1 MAVDVFGDGVD
12 DDVGSMVKRILD
24 VRAQESVV
32 HHNLDAMLVSNGRN
46 GANINEAQ
54 GRVGRGLDPDEP
66 GLARADQL
74 GHVGL
79 DGGREGDLDAVGGRD
94 LGEVS
99 VSAAVDVRD
108 GDDVRAAGERL
119 EDVGGGGRA
128 GGEGERIAGVL
139 EARNGGFKVVSAP
152 IVSLSIL
159 AESSPSE
166 QRMRAQWMH
175 LQRQRTCWGWSF
187 WCTRSRRWACPGCAV

>member
-12 DDVGSMVKRILD
+12 DDVGSMVERVLD
-24 VRAQESVV
+24 IGAQEGIV
-32 HHNLDAMLVSNGRN
+32 HHDLDAVLVSNGRN
-46 GANINEAQ
+46 GADVHEAQ

-66 GLARADQL
+66 GLVGADQL

-99 VSAAVDVRD
+99 VGAAVDVRD
-108 GDDVRAAGERL
+108 GDDVGAAGERL

-139 EARNGGFKVVSAP
+139 EARNGGFKVVSAAQCQLG
-152 IVSLSIL
+152 SLSGSAGGL
-159 AESSPSE
+159 NGL
-166 QRMRAQWMH
+166 R

-187 WCTRSRRWACPGCAV
+187 GCTRSRRWACPGCAV

>member
-1 MAVDVFGDGVD
+1 MAVDVLGDGVD
-12 DDVGSMVKRILD
+12 DDVGSVVQGILD
-24 VRAQESVV
+24 VRAQEGVV
-32 HHNLDAMLVSNGRN
+32 HHDLDAMLVSNGRN
-46 GANINEAQ
+46 GADINEAQ

-66 GLARADQL
+66 GLVRADQL

-99 VSAAVDVRD
+99 VGAAVDVRD
-108 GDDVRAAGERL
+108 GDDVGAAGERL

-139 EARNGGFKVVSAP
+139 EARNGGFKVVSAAS
-152 IVSLSIL
+152 VSLSVL
-159 AESSPSE
+159 AVSPG
-166 QRMRAQWMH
+166 QRLRVQWMQ